1 MNIYHYDRNT
11 KEYLFTGIAD
21 ADPAATKL
29 KGEFV
34 PLVCANATLIEPPET
49 TKNQVA
55 CFINETWII
64 KPDYRTTHKIVTDQ
78 LLIVDITE
86 IGDPQGYKVEN
97 ELAKEIKNSPSL
109 FMWDGNEV
117 LVKKSSKILLV
128 EAKQTKQQEN
138 LNKANEAVLKGYVRY
153 KGCQFETN
161 TDNQSNM
168 TATANLMQAQGIE
181 TTQWLSKDNI
191 PIELTLEDF
200 LNIGGLIL
208 NYKTNLWTNIY
219 AGFEAQIEAAQTI
232 EEIENIIVNYEN

>member
-21 ADPAATKL
+21 ANPLETKL

-34 PLVCANATLIEPPET
+34 PLVPANATLIEPPET

-138 LNKANEAVLKGYVRY
+138 LNKANEAVLKGYVTY

-181 TTQWLSKDNI
+181 ATQWLSKDNI
-191 PIELTLEDF
+191 PIELTLSDF

-208 NYKTNLWTNIY
+208 NYKTNLWTNVY

-232 EEIENIIVNYEN
+232 EDIESIVIEY